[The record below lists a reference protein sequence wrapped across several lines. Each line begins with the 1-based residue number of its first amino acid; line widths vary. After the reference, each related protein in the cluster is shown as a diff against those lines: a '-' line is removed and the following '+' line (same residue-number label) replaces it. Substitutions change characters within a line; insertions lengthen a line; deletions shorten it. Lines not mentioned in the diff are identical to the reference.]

1 MNQNRECDAMAEKK
15 VKKIKGEDEKP
26 EETPSKPAPGMLRIY
41 DLEGKVSGET
51 PLPEPFKSELRPD
64 VIRRAVTAI
73 EANRRQ
79 PYAPSPTAG
88 MRHSVETWGKGRGVA
103 RVQRLKDGSTAA
115 QSPNNVGGRR
125 AHPPKVEKDLGKKIN
140 KKELAMGKLAALTA
154 TSRPELVRAR
164 GHIFDDQLTVPVVV
178 KDDFESIKSTQDA
191 VRALESIGVYD
202 DVIRSNN
209 GKRVRAGRGKMRGRR
224 YRLPRSL
231 LVVISGDCAGARS
244 VRNLPGVDVAT
255 PTMLNAAMLAP
266 GGDPGRLM
274 LVTEKALEAL
284 GGWKR

>member
-1 MNQNRECDAMAEKK
+1 MAEKK
-15 VKKIKGEDEKP
+15 VKKIKAEEEDAKKA
-26 EETPSKPAPGMLRIY
+26 PSKAAPGMLRIY
-41 DLEGKVSGET
+41 DLEGNVSGET
-51 PLPEPFKSELRPD
+51 PLPASFKSEFRAD

-103 RVQRLKDGSTAA
+103 RVQRMKDSSTAA

-125 AHPPKVEKDLGKKIN
+125 AHPPKVDKDLGKKIN
-140 KKELAMGKLAALTA
+140 KKELMMAKLAALTA

-164 GHIFDDQLTVPVVV
+164 GHVFDEELTVPVVV
-178 KDDFESIKSTQDA
+178 KDDFESIKSTQEA
-191 VRALESIGVYD
+191 VKALESIGVYD
-202 DVIRSNN
+202 DIIRADN
-209 GKRVRAGRGKMRGRR
+209 GKKVRAGRGKMRGRR
-224 YRLPRSL
+224 YRIPRSV
-231 LVVISGDCAGARS
+231 LVVLSEDCSGARS
-244 VRNLPGVDVAT
+244 VRNLPGIEVAT
-255 PTMLNAAMLAP
+255 PTSLNASVLAP

-284 GGWKR
+284 GGWQR